1 MKEKFIRITL
11 LFLMLVCVGNVLA
24 DNTDT
29 TPKVQVVTT
38 KDIEPGYVYYGQCGI
53 TVYYGDMVTE
63 SQTHK
68 YIMYYSVDNIDVRLD
83 NGTGYA
89 FPTYGEDFEKA
100 ITNGV
105 RNKYPNAKNIV
116 VDIYVNAKYSMNK
129 K

>member
-68 YIMYYSVDNIDVRLD
+68 L
-83 NGTGYA
+83 
-89 FPTYGEDFEKA
+89 
-100 ITNGV
+100 TNSQV
-105 RNKYPNAKNIV
+105 YNVLLSR
-116 VDIYVNAKYSMNK
+116 
-129 K
+129 

>member
-1 MKEKFIRITL
+1 
-11 LFLMLVCVGNVLA
+11 
-24 DNTDT
+24 
-29 TPKVQVVTT
+29 
-38 KDIEPGYVYYGQCGI
+38 
-53 TVYYGDMVTE
+53 
-63 SQTHK
+63 
-68 YIMYYSVDNIDVRLD
+68 MYYSVDNIDVRLD

-116 VDIYVNAKYSMNK
+116 VDTYVNAKYSMNK